1 MVEVF
6 TSEVVVDVAADKT
19 QQSLLRH
26 HHHHHYSHQ
35 VDLFTQ
41 NIKDNSF
48 VKCTASFLCC
58 QHDTARICWQTPC
71 CGAVAAGHRRPPLSI
86 DISCPH
92 GAQQQTRRTPML
104 MSSDGRRTDRQTD
117 GRSTV
122 P

>member
-1 MVEVF
+1 MLPLIKRSNHYFVIIIITTLIRLICLHKILQTIPLSSVQPRSSAVNMTLPAF
-6 TSEVVVDVAADKT
+6 AGKRRAAAP
-19 QQSLLRH
+19 LL
-26 HHHHHYSHQ
+26 
-35 VDLFTQ
+35 L
-41 NIKDNSF
+41 
-48 VKCTASFLCC
+48 
-58 QHDTARICWQTPC
+58 
-71 CGAVAAGHRRPPLSI
+71 GARRPPLSI